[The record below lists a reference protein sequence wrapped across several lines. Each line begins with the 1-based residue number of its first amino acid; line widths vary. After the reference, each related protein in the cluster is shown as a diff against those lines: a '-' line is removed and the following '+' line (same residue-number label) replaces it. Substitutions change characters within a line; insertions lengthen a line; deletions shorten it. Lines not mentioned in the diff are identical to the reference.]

1 MQKNSAMITIALEGM
16 RFHAKVGWYEE
27 EKLLGNEL
35 VVDVYLNVPPF
46 KVETDLLPKTVDY
59 ETVFDTVK
67 QVLSDDI
74 NLLETVCFRIIEN
87 VAALSYEIKGIQV
100 RVSKLHP
107 PVNGR
112 ADRVF
117 VEQEWL
123 RDNE

>member
-1 MQKNSAMITIALEGM
+1 MITIALEGM

-74 NLLETVCFRIIEN
+74 LLTN
-87 VAALSYEIKGIQV
+87 DKAHALLSVK
-100 RVSKLHP
+100 
-107 PVNGR
+107 
-112 ADRVF
+112 A
-117 VEQEWL
+117 VEL
-123 RDNE
+123 